1 MIISSDD
8 LSNNSIKKGSGGSS
22 ARYETEQSGGK
33 KQTSVANDPR
43 ISEPL
48 KYEQTLSVRFNQQLN
63 LFEGLPKVWREILEM
78 AP

>member
-48 KYEQTLSVRFNQQLN
+48 KYE
-63 LFEGLPKVWREILEM
+63 
-78 AP
+78 